1 MDYTHSNASRISSEV
16 RRTLRVP
23 AQRLTLGLQ
32 RSVEE
37 LQQKK
42 EDTIKI
48 KRESESARK
57 YFGNLVRESGEGK
70 RQVEAVELEGP
81 LPGLAPS
88 YMD

>member
-16 RRTLRVP
+16 RRALRVP
-23 AQRLTLGLQ
+23 VQRLAIGLQ
-32 RSVEE
+32 RTVEE

-42 EDTIKI
+42 EDVGKI
-48 KRESESARK
+48 KRESDVARK
-57 YFGNLVRESGEGK
+57 YFGNLLRESGEGK